1 MAIPDLCCVFWIN
14 SWVTFVSYCSAKPGV
29 RGWPLLDPNSILSVP
44 QIPFVLDHKGENAM
58 HSLEKPC
65 SASPVPDPTL
75 CMQNLLLGVL
85 NVCAAS
91 SSQGLDLARGV

>member
-1 MAIPDLCCVFWIN
+1 M
-14 SWVTFVSYCSAKPGV
+14 SYHSAKPGV
-29 RGWPLLDPNSILSVP
+29 RGWPLLNPNSTVSVP

-65 SASPVPDPTL
+65 SASPVPDPAL

-85 NVCAAS
+85 NGCAAS
-91 SSQGLDLARGV
+91 SSWGLDLARGA